1 MSTEKKVDKVDD
13 NLYSRS
19 ILTYGLE
26 TLKKLSTM
34 KILIIGMRGLGA
46 ETAKNIIL
54 SGPGEVDIFD
64 TTKVSIKD

>member
-26 TLKKLSTM
+26 TLK
-34 KILIIGMRGLGA
+34 
-46 ETAKNIIL
+46 NYQQ
-54 SGPGEVDIFD
+54 
-64 TTKVSIKD
+64 